1 MKSSWK
7 NTGGSQIVPASS
19 PSQQLQWFRCA
30 VPRIRLRHDQIGR
43 RCVVHSYFLEEC
55 DDGSCQRQ
63 TEVTVPRQS
72 LKTCLV
78 GGRCSVQSTRR
89 ERVAHRWQ
97 ENTHPCAAWLQ
108 FVCVCA
114 LSPVLKPRFSFAV
127 TWCQLRHIQHCDSV
141 SHAQVLQQLL
151 GDPVAA
157 SVTRMAK

>member
-1 MKSSWK
+1 MPSLSMKSSWK

-108 FVCVCA
+108 FVCVCVLYHRYSNLGSRL
-114 LSPVLKPRFSFAV
+114 LSHGASFDTYSIVILFPMPRYFSN
-127 TWCQLRHIQHCDSV
+127 S
-141 SHAQVLQQLL
+141 
-151 GDPVAA
+151 
-157 SVTRMAK
+157 